1 MVLVVILLLGK
12 PLLWLR
18 AGVLVPLEGISRP
31 HPHNV
36 RGWGRENE
44 RYQNADTLGEGRNFL
59 NTGEDTGYVRKEG
72 FEGERDLSS
81 KSKDKIKIK
90 SKIFVGNSEKQSQ
103 NLESCSRKNNP
114 VGNFM
119 DANLCELFRE
129 DGWYA
134 VAYRDQSLN
143 A

>member
-1 MVLVVILLLGK
+1 MVLVAILLMGK
-12 PLLWLR
+12 ALLWLR

-44 RYQNADTLGEGRNFL
+44 RYQNADTLGEGRDFFKCRR
-59 NTGEDTGYVRKEG
+59 GYRICEEG
-72 FEGERDLSS
+72 GIRGERDLSS
-81 KSKDKIKIK
+81 KSNDKIKIKIK

-114 VGNFM
+114 VGKYM
-119 DANLCELFRE
+119 DENLCELFQGR
-129 DGWYA
+129 WL
-134 VAYRDQSLN
+134 VC
-143 A
+143 

>member
-1 MVLVVILLLGK
+1 M
-12 PLLWLR
+12 LWLR
-18 AGVLVPLEGISRP
+18 AGVLVPARRHFP
-31 HPHNV
+31 TPPHNV

-59 NTGEDTGYVRKEG
+59 NAGEDTGYVRKEG
-72 FEGERDLSS
+72 FGGERDLSS

-103 NLESCSRKNNP
+103 NLESCSRKNNL

-134 VAYRDQSLN
+134 IAYLDQSLN
-143 A
+143 V